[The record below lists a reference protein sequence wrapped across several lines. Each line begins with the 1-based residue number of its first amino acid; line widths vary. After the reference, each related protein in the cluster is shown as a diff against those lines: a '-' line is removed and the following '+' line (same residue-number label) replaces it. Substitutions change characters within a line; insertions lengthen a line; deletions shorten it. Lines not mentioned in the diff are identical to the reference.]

1 MTTLFHADRSRAS
14 AVLCAALCA
23 AALPAPAG
31 AADYYAGKTI
41 ELVVGNYPGGGYD
54 IYARTVARHLGRNIP
69 GNPAIVVKNMPGAGS
84 AKAGHHISTV
94 ALKDGLTIGAVTPG
108 AIIGPLLDDKPET
121 IFEPLKVIYLGTAN
135 AGARICATFE
145 RSKTRTFNDALK
157 QKTLLGGVA
166 AGDAVQD
173 YAYLIK
179 RTTAAQIEVV
189 SGYKGTLD
197 VTLAMERGEIDG
209 ACGWDWS
216 SAKSQKPEWIRD
228 GKLNLIA
235 QIGPTENTE
244 LTSRGA
250 PQIWTYMRND
260 EARRIAETVVSQ
272 QGFTRPY
279 FIAQGTPAELVSTL
293 RGAFDATMRDPLFLS
308 DAEKMRIDVSA
319 LPGAKVQELV
329 QQLYATPKEI
339 VEQAK
344 KAIRP

>member
-1 MTTLFHADRSRAS
+1 MTRWPMTRRLVWAALAA
-14 AVLCAALCA
+14 AVLA
-23 AALPAPAG
+23 APAG

-54 IYARTVARHLGRNIP
+54 IYTRTVARHLGRNIP
-69 GNPAIVVKNMPGAGS
+69 GNPTIVVKNMPGAGS

-94 ALKDGLTIGAVTPG
+94 APKDGLTIGAVTPG

-121 IFEPLKVIYLGTAN
+121 IFEPLKVTYLGTAN

-145 RSKTRTFNDALK
+145 RSKTKTFNDALK

-235 QIGPTENTE
+235 QIGPSENAE

-279 FIAQGTPAELVSTL
+279 FIAQGTRAELVATL
-293 RGAFDATMRDPLFLS
+293 RTAFDATMQDPQFLA

-329 QQLYATPKEI
+329 RQLYATPKEI